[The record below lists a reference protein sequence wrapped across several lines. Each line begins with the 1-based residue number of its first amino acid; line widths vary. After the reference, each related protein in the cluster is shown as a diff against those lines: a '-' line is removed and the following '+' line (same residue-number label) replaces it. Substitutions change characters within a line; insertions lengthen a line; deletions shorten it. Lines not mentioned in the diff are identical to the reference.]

1 MVQAQTRIYDAAAC
15 PPVTTRTTITTTTI
29 NTTTI
34 NTTIHPNGRVE
45 TKVTKEVA
53 APAPAPA
60 AAADSASASAS
71 RRTLR
76 RAERRRRQ
84 KQGVRQ
90 RQQQQQ
96 KQEQEQPEVVVKE
109 EEEDLGITSCE
120 KKRQR
125 QLKQQSLDESEDK
138 AIQSLSGEPVGSEPR
153 AHISC
158 APESLSIDGI
168 SGIDGGWPG
177 SLGMSMTPL
186 LLNSDIESSLVQA
199 QNDWNTLDS
208 SLNLVEDVSSL
219 DLFTPTSNA
228 GSPPSFDTSPKSVN
242 SDGSLSD
249 SYLLP
254 VYELTL
260 LKGLLRIAERLG
272 SPEDVWSLTSQ
283 SPFTKGGD
291 HDASS
296 SIFGLLPWPS
306 VRDKVID
313 IFSLP
318 ERSRPPSAA
327 GPTGLAN
334 LAYDIED
341 SSEGVRIYGDDPY
354 DPAYWEVGQVFF
366 QRWWF
371 LFDRDIIAT
380 SNRWRRLRGAPPLA
394 IQAPGEGD
402 A

>member
-1 MVQAQTRIYDAAAC
+1 MSETSQHSGKPRSRQRAYKTPPQLDVPDIEDDAAERKRILNVLAQ
-15 PPVTTRTTITTTTI
+15 
-29 NTTTI
+29 
-34 NTTIHPNGRVE
+34 
-45 TKVTKEVA
+45 
-53 APAPAPA
+53 
-60 AAADSASASAS
+60 
-71 RRTLR
+71 RRYR
-76 RAERRRRQ
+76 
-84 KQGVRQ
+84 
-90 RQQQQQ
+90 
-96 KQEQEQPEVVVKE
+96 
-109 EEEDLGITSCE
+109 E

-125 QLKQQSLDESEDK
+125 QLKQQSLDESEGK

-158 APESLSIDGI
+158 APGSLSIDGI
-168 SGIDGGWPG
+168 SGIDDGWPG

-186 LLNSDIESSLVQA
+186 LLNSDIESSLAQA

-242 SDGSLSD
+242 CDGSLSD

-283 SPFTKGGD
+283 SPFTKGGGTPAHQLPPTWQPTATQIMMPHHPFLD
-291 HDASS
+291 
-296 SIFGLLPWPS
+296 FLPWPS
-306 VRDKVID
+306 VRDKVIE

-354 DPAYWEVGQVFF
+354 DPAYWEVGQLFF